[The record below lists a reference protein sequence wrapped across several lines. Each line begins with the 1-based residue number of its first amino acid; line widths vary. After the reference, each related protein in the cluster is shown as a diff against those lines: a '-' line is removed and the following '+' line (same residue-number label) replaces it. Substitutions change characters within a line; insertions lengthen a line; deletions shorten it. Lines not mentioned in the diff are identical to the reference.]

1 MVCLPNQSSACGTRG
16 MINSISNVHSL
27 GGVSSDKIQQFPPRK
42 ELEIPEGWGGGSMAQ
57 EITEGRRGE

>member
-1 MVCLPNQSSACGTRG
+1 